1 MTTYFDYA
9 ATTPVDERVLEAM
22 LPYFSEKFGN
32 ANSLYALGR
41 DAYRAVEEARE
52 SVAKSINA
60 ERPDEVIFTG
70 GGTESD
76 NAALIGILTKLA
88 PKGDAHLIVSAF
100 EHHAILEPAEWLEKQ
115 GFELTVLK
123 PREDGHIHPDDLRA
137 AMKPNTKLVSIMH
150 ANNEIGT
157 INPIKELAAVA
168 HEGGALFHT
177 DAAQTLGKIPFD
189 VQELGVD
196 AASFSSHKIYGPK
209 GFGALYLK
217 KRTPFTA
224 YLKGGGQE
232 FKKRSGT
239 QNTPGAI
246 GFAKALEI
254 MVAEQAAESARLT
267 APARQDHR
275 RRDLGPREHRADDH
289 ARRAAAAA
297 HRLAA
302 HQGRRRRG
310 HAPPARQ
317 QGHRGFDRLGV
328 LVGLAGA
335 EPRASFDR
343 LPAGDRSRK
352 PAHLARPFHDR
363 SGRRLLPRGLPAD
376 RRAAALHVTRVR
388 EDVRLQVA
396 VSIPTTIRT
405 RRRFPCCIP
414 TR

>member
-9 ATTPVDERVLEAM
+9 ATTPVDERVLEEM

-32 ANSLYALGR
+32 ANSLYAIGR
-41 DAYRAVEEARE
+41 DAYRAVEGARE

-60 ERPDEVIFTG
+60 ERPDEVIFTA

-76 NAALIGILTKLA
+76 NTALYGILTRIA
-88 PKGDAHLIVSAF
+88 PDGGAHLIVSAF
-100 EHHAILEPAEWLEKQ
+100 EHHAILEPAHALEKA
-115 GFELTVLK
+115 GYELTILK
-123 PREDGHIHPDDLRA
+123 PREDGHINPDDLRA
-137 AMKPNTKLVSIMH
+137 AMRPNTKLVSIMH

-157 INPIKELAAVA
+157 INDIKALAEVA

-217 KRTPFTA
+217 KRIPFTA

-254 MVAEQAAESARLT
+254 MLAEQPAEMARL
-267 APARQDHR
+267 AHL
-275 RRDLGPREHRADDH
+275 RDKLIT
-289 ARRAAAAA
+289 
-297 HRLAA
+297 
-302 HQGRRRRG
+302 
-310 HAPPARQ
+310 
-317 QGHRGFDRLGV
+317 GV
-328 LVGLAGA
+328 TSALENTEATTLV
-335 EPRASFDR
+335 EPRLPHIASLLIKGVEGEAMLLQLDNKGISVSTGSACSSGSLEPSHVLLSIGCPPEIAHGSLRVSLGRFTTEEDIDFFLEVFPPIVER
-343 LPAGDRSRK
+343 LRSMS
-352 PAHLARPFHDR
+352 PVYARMFG
-363 SGRRLLPRGLPAD
+363 SK
-376 RRAAALHVTRVR
+376 
-388 EDVRLQVA
+388 
-396 VSIPTTIRT
+396 
-405 RRRFPCCIP
+405 
-414 TR
+414 